1 MASSF
6 GVKLGSYPADVL
18 RRNEMSKAMG
28 QMMEIDKNISA
39 LKRQRMT
46 NAITADEFEKQVMVE
61 QLKKQKIQQAAQDK
75 LGG

>member
-1 MASSF
+1 
-6 GVKLGSYPADVL
+6 VKIKV
-18 RRNEMSKAMG
+18 
-28 QMMEIDKNISA
+28 EIDRNISA

-61 QLKKQKIQQAAQDK
+61 QLKKQKIQQEAQDK

>member
-1 MASSF
+1 MRKHNTNKPFA
-6 GVKLGSYPADVL
+6 VIYK
-18 RRNEMSKAMG
+18 NKKAK
-28 QMMEIDKNISA
+28 IDRNISA

-61 QLKKQKIQQAAQDK
+61 QLKKQKIQQEAQDK